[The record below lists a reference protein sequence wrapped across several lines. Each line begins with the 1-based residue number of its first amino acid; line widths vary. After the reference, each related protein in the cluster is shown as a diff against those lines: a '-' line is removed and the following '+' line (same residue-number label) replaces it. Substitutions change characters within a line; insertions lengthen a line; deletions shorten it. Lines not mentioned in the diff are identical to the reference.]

1 MKLLFDQNLSHKL
14 VAEFERE
21 FPGSRHVRELG
32 LACSDDDTIW
42 EHAKVNGYCIV
53 SKDSDFHQRSFLLGH
68 PPKVIWLRLGNCS
81 TTQLAGALRA
91 GVKLVAEFEVH
102 EAAAFLILP

>member
-21 FPGSRHVRELG
+21 IPGSRHVRELG
-32 LACSDDDTIW
+32 LASSDDDAIW
-42 EHAKVNGYCIV
+42 DYAKVHGYCIV

-81 TTQLAGALRA
+81 TTQLASALQASVR
-91 GVKLVAEFEVH
+91 LVAEFEVH
-102 EAAAFLILP
+102 ESASFLILS

>member
-1 MKLLFDQNLSHKL
+1 MKLLLDQNLSHRL

-21 FPGSRHVRELG
+21 YPGSRHVRDVG
-32 LACSDDDTIW
+32 LTQSDDEAIW
-42 EHAKVNGYCIV
+42 EHAKQHGFVIL

-81 TTQLAGALRA
+81 TAAIVRALRESSA
-91 GVKLVAEFEVH
+91 LIAEFGAHAE
-102 EAAAFLILP
+102 AAFLVLP